1 MSNIIERRKLLT
13 SGVAFFG
20 FGLNATSSLA
30 GVGSEGERPK
40 IEHGRKLERV
50 TYSQVDFMELSR
62 HDLTY
67 LYNYKINGFYEAMA
81 SNVVKMALDDRAS
94 MHRLM
99 RDMAELET
107 DDDRKA
113 RLTAELQHADKR
125 QAALVDHNT
134 AGKKRQFRR
143 AKGYRRGVRMWLKS
157 PREGTFFVSCLFSVG
172 NKSWGCNS

>member
-13 SGVAFFG
+13 FGAAFFG

-30 GVGSEGERPK
+30 GLGSDGERGSL
-40 IEHGRKLERV
+40 EHGKRLERV
-50 TYSQVDFMELSR
+50 TYSQADFMALSR

-99 RDMAELET
+99 RDMAGLET
-107 DDDRKA
+107 DDDRKT

-125 QAALVDHNT
+125 QAALGEHNT
-134 AGKKRQFRR
+134 AEKKRQFRR
-143 AKGYRRGVRMWLKS
+143 AKGYRRGVKMWLKR
-157 PREGTFFVSCLFSVG
+157 PREGTFFVSCLFTAG